1 MDRLPTDRLTPKARN
16 TTQMP
21 DTAANIRKSAGSAP
35 FKLGM
40 RMLAG
45 AVSVVTAHTSSGEPI
60 GLTAT
65 SVSSLS
71 AEPPSLLVC
80 VNRKTEIAGV
90 LTPGAAF
97 AVNVLT
103 TSQID
108 VAQAFGGQT
117 SAKGRDRFSAGTW
130 HRSPDG
136 EVPLLIGCRA
146 AFECTVVHVQDW
158 ETHHIVIGSVT
169 EVHFFNSQEP
179 PLAYCDGAYQTLKPI

>member
-1 MDRLPTDRLTPKARN
+1 
-16 TTQMP
+16 
-21 DTAANIRKSAGSAP
+21 
-35 FKLGM
+35 M
-40 RMLAG
+40 RTLAG
-45 AVSVVTAHTSSGEPI
+45 AVSIVTAHSRAGVPI

-80 VNRKTEIAGV
+80 VNRKTELASAMM
-90 LTPGAAF
+90 PGAVF

-103 TSQID
+103 TSQVD

-117 SAKGRDRFSAGTW
+117 AAKGQDRFALGTW

-136 EVPLLIGCRA
+136 EVPLLVGCRA
-146 AFECTVVHVQDW
+146 AFECTVALVQDW

-179 PLAYCDGAYQTLKPI
+179 PLAYCDGAYQTLKPF

>member
-1 MDRLPTDRLTPKARN
+1 MSNPPKSHSKR
-16 TTQMP
+16 
-21 DTAANIRKSAGSAP
+21 AGSAP

-40 RMLAG
+40 RTLAG
-45 AVSVVTAHTSSGEPI
+45 AVSIVTAHSKDGVPI

-80 VNRKTEIAGV
+80 VNRKTEIAAI
-90 LTPGAAF
+90 LKPGAIF

-103 TSQID
+103 TRQIA

-117 SAKGRDRFSAGTW
+117 IARGRDRFAEGTW

-136 EVPLLIGCRA
+136 EVPLLVGCRA
-146 AFECTVVHVQDW
+146 SFECSVALVQDW
-158 ETHHIVIGSVT
+158 DTHHIVIGAVT

-179 PLAYCDGAYQTLKPI
+179 PLAYCDGAYQTLTAV

>member
-1 MDRLPTDRLTPKARN
+1 MADSTA
-16 TTQMP
+16 TQ
-21 DTAANIRKSAGSAP
+21 RKSAGSAP

-40 RMLAG
+40 RSLAG
-45 AVSVVTAHTSSGEPI
+45 AVSVITVHSADGVPI

-71 AEPPSLLVC
+71 ADPPSLLVC
-80 VNRKTEIAGV
+80 VNRKTEIAGI
-90 LTPGAAF
+90 LTPGATF

-103 TSQID
+103 THQ
-108 VAQAFGGQT
+108 VAIARAFGGQT
-117 SAKGRDRFSAGTW
+117 TAKGRDRFSVGTW

-136 EVPLLIGCRA
+136 EVPLLVGCRA
-146 AFECTVVHVQDW
+146 AFECTVAMVQDW

-179 PLAYCDGAYQTLKPI
+179 SLAYCDGAYQTLKPL

>member
-1 MDRLPTDRLTPKARN
+1 
-16 TTQMP
+16 MP
-21 DTAANIRKSAGSAP
+21 DPTMSPRKSAGSAP

-40 RMLAG
+40 RTLAG
-45 AVSVVTAHTSSGEPI
+45 AVSVVTAHRRDGVPI

-80 VNRKTEIAGV
+80 VNRKSDIGAV
-90 LTPGAAF
+90 LTSGAIF

-117 SAKGRDRFSAGTW
+117 SAKGRDRFATGTW
-130 HRSPDG
+130 HRSLAG
-136 EVPLLIGCRA
+136 EVPLLVGCRA
-146 AFECTVVHVQDW
+146 AFECTVAHVHDW

-179 PLAYCDGAYQTLKPI
+179 PLAYCDGAYQTLKPL

>member
-1 MDRLPTDRLTPKARN
+1 MTDRTTRPARTN
-16 TTQMP
+16 SIMP
-21 DTAANIRKSAGSAP
+21 DTAMFPALKRAGSAP

-40 RMLAG
+40 RTLAG
-45 AVSVVTAHTSSGEPI
+45 AVSIVTAHSTDGTPI

-80 VNRKTEIAGV
+80 VNRRTEIAAV
-90 LTPGAAF
+90 LTPGATF

-103 TSQID
+103 THQIE

-117 SAKGRDRFSAGTW
+117 SAKGRDRFAAGTW

-136 EVPLLIGCRA
+136 EVPLLVACRA
-146 AFECTVVHVQDW
+146 AFECRVDMVQDW
-158 ETHHIVIGSVT
+158 ETHHIVIGAVT
-169 EVHFFNSQEP
+169 EVHFFNSHEP

>member
-1 MDRLPTDRLTPKARN
+1 MSDPITSL
-16 TTQMP
+16 
-21 DTAANIRKSAGSAP
+21 RKPAGSAP

-40 RMLAG
+40 RTLAG
-45 AVSVVTAHTSSGEPI
+45 AVSVVTAHSPDGVPI

-71 AEPPSLLVC
+71 VNPPSLLVC
-80 VNRKTEIAGV
+80 VNRKTEIAAV
-90 LTPGAAF
+90 LTPGASF

-103 TSQID
+103 TNQIA

-117 SAKGRDRFSAGTW
+117 TAKGRDRFAAGTW

-136 EVPLLIGCRA
+136 EVPLLVGCRA
-146 AFECTVVHVQDW
+146 AFECTVANVQDW

-179 PLAYCDGAYQTLKPI
+179 ALAYCDGAYQTLKPL